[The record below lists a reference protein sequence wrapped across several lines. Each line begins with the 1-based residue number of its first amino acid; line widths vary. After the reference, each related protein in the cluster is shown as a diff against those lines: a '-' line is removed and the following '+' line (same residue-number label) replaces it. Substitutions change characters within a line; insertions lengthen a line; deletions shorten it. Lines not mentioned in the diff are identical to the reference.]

1 MQKNK
6 NDILTLSLE
15 DAQERL
21 RRANEQNAEQQEV
34 IADLRK
40 KLTSAEGTILLL
52 NQTVAQ
58 KDAIIADKTAEIE
71 ERIKMADVLS
81 RDRSR
86 QADETLQRLASK
98 IRVEYRDFT
107 DAMDIPMSCDLGEN
121 LKLQLQSVFDILEKG
136 GMKIK

>member
-1 MQKNK
+1 
-6 NDILTLSLE
+6 
-15 DAQERL
+15 
-21 RRANEQNAEQQEV
+21 
-34 IADLRK
+34 
-40 KLTSAEGTILLL
+40 
-52 NQTVAQ
+52 
-58 KDAIIADKTAEIE
+58 
-71 ERIKMADVLS
+71 MADVLS